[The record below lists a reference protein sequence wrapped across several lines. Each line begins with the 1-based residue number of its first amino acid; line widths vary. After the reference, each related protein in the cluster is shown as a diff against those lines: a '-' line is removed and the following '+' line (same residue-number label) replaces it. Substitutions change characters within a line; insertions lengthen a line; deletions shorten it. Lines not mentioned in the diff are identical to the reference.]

1 MFASDVLD
9 ELCAQQ
15 NIFYRRMDSFDLPLN
30 PDASWLE
37 GELLEAMKRAD
48 RDKPFYVFIDE
59 VQEVQDW
66 EKVIRRLHTQDGVDV
81 YITGSNAHVLSSDL
95 STLLGGAMWKSPC
108 TRFRFQS
115 T

>member
-1 MFASDVLD
+1 
-9 ELCAQQ
+9 
-15 NIFYRRMDSFDLPLN
+15 MDSFDLPLN